1 MRTYQMNNDYP
12 PEYDVDQHDNK
23 YFAEAFPDADSPAE
37 LYRQVYKYTDCGAY
51 MSVTIEYLQVSG
63 TCFDDYHEQIVRE
76 TLHCDELRN
85 LGTWQAM
92 DERGQLVVS
101 LTVGSIV
108 EGVDE
113 GTDNI
118 EVEAKQLEETPSE
131 YRSRFYVA
139 LQEVEQQADCIWNDT
154 HGCESCV
161 AYWTDQGLDIDDSG
175 GLVPVYKYCPDCN
188 GTGIAI

>member
-1 MRTYQMNNDYP
+1 MIDKGYP
-12 PEYDVDQHDNK
+12 PEFDIDQDDNK

-51 MSVTIEYLQVSG
+51 LSMTIEYMEVSG
-63 TCFDDYHEQIVRE
+63 TCFDDYHEQIVQK
-76 TLHCDELRN
+76 TLHCDELRH
-85 LGTWQAM
+85 LGTWKAM

-101 LTVGSIV
+101 FTVGSIV

-118 EVEAKQLEETPSE
+118 EVEARRPDEEPSK
-131 YRSRFYVA
+131 YRSRFYAA
-139 LQEVEQQADCIWNDT
+139 LKEVEDQAESIWNDT
-154 HGCESCV
+154 HGCESCA